1 MKRSDS
7 IVIRL
12 TALVFILLLLT
23 IAILLILVNNQMN
36 NHFSQYLTNMSHM
49 MGNAQNGMG
58 MGMSGMHG
66 SMHGPAESTYI
77 SAVHQSLLWV
87 GLGMI
92 GVSVIVSYFVVR
104 EIMRPLSTLT
114 GAVQNIRT
122 GNYGQTVSVERHDEV
137 GVLTES
143 FNKMSEELARNDKMR
158 RQLFANI
165 AHELRTPLAILQ
177 GNLEGMIDDIIPT
190 DKKILLSMADETV
203 RMGRLIQDLRDLSL
217 AEIDE
222 LTLHKEPADI
232 NTMLERA
239 VSMLQP
245 LCEEKSLTVRQN
257 LSRDLPSLVI
267 DVDRINQV
275 IYNLLNNAIR
285 YIDKGCTITVS
296 TMKVAVEG
304 KTYAQVQVADTGKG
318 IAPED
323 LNHIFNT
330 SIAVSSHGIEKV
342 AEAALASHWHSSLSA
357 VTAATS
363 GLTVRSARER
373 PLPLFSPLRP
383 KSRANIKSVK
393 QKKGS
398 SEKSDEPFPIVRL
411 FY

>member
-1 MKRSDS
+1 MKRYDS

-12 TALVFILLLLT
+12 TGLVFILLLLT
-23 IAILLILVNNQMN
+23 ISILLILVNNQMD
-36 NHFSQYLTNMSHM
+36 NHFSQYLSNMSHM
-49 MGNAQNGMG
+49 MGNSQMG
-58 MGMSGMHG
+58 MGGMGNMGGMHG
-66 SMHGPAESTYI
+66 TMHGPAESTYI

-92 GVSVIVSYFVVR
+92 GVSVVVSYFVVR

-114 GAVQNIRT
+114 GAVQKVRT
-122 GNYGQTVSVERHDEV
+122 GSYGQTVSVERHDEV

-143 FNKMSEELARNDKMR
+143 FNEMSEELARNDKMR

-217 AEIDE
+217 AEINE
-222 LTLHKEPADI
+222 LTLHKEAADI
-232 NTMLERA
+232 NVMLERA

-245 LCEEKSLTVRQN
+245 LCDEKNLTVQLN

-285 YIDKGCTITVS
+285 YIERGCAITVS
-296 TMKVAVEG
+296 TLPVRVDGKSYAKV
-304 KTYAQVQVADTGKG
+304 QISDTGKG
-318 IAPED
+318 IAPKD
-323 LNHIFNT
+323 LEHIFQYFYRSEQSRNRK
-330 SIAVSSHGIEKV
+330 SGGSGIGLALAQQFIRSHGGNIW
-342 AEAALASHWHSSLSA
+342 ADS
-357 VTAATS
+357 
-363 GLTVRSARER
+363 TVGKGTTFTFI
-373 PLPLFSPLRP
+373 LPL
-383 KSRANIKSVK
+383 K
-393 QKKGS
+393 
-398 SEKSDEPFPIVRL
+398 EDD
-411 FY
+411 

>member
-1 MKRSDS
+1 MKRYDS

-12 TALVFILLLLT
+12 TGLVFILLLLT
-23 IAILLILVNNQMN
+23 ISILLILVNNQMD

-49 MGNAQNGMG
+49 MGNSQMG
-58 MGMSGMHG
+58 MGGMGSMHG
-66 SMHGPAESTYI
+66 TMHGPAESTYI

-92 GVSVIVSYFVVR
+92 GVSVVVSYFVVR

-114 GAVQNIRT
+114 GAVQKVRT
-122 GNYGQTVSVERHDEV
+122 GSYGQTVSVERHDEV

-143 FNKMSEELARNDKMR
+143 FNEMSEELARNDKMR

-190 DKKILLSMADETV
+190 DKKILLSMADETM

-217 AEIDE
+217 AEINE
-222 LTLHKEPADI
+222 LTLHKEEADI
-232 NTMLERA
+232 NVMLERA

-245 LCEEKSLTVRQN
+245 LCDEKELTVRLN
-257 LSRDLPSLVI
+257 LSRDLPSLFI

-285 YIDKGCTITVS
+285 YIERGCAITVS
-296 TMKVAVEG
+296 TLAVTVDG
-304 KTYAQVQVADTGKG
+304 KSYAQVQIADTGKG
-318 IAPED
+318 IAPKD
-323 LNHIFNT
+323 LEHIFQYFYRSEQSRNRK
-330 SIAVSSHGIEKV
+330 SGGSGIGLALAQQFLRSHGGNIW
-342 AEAALASHWHSSLSA
+342 ADS
-357 VTAATS
+357 
-363 GLTVRSARER
+363 TVGKGTTFTFIL
-373 PLPLFSPLRP
+373 PLP
-383 KSRANIKSVK
+383 
-393 QKKGS
+393 
-398 SEKSDEPFPIVRL
+398 
-411 FY
+411 

>member
-267 DVDRINQV
+267 DVDRINQG

-323 LNHIFNT
+323 LNHIFQYFYRSEQSRNRK
-330 SIAVSSHGIEKV
+330 SGGSGIGLALAQQFIRSHGGNIW
-342 AEAALASHWHSSLSA
+342 ADS
-357 VTAATS
+357 
-363 GLTVRSARER
+363 TVGKGTTFTFI
-373 PLPLFSPLRP
+373 LPL
-383 KSRANIKSVK
+383 KAKI
-393 QKKGS
+393 
-398 SEKSDEPFPIVRL
+398 
-411 FY
+411 

>member
-1 MKRSDS
+1 MKRYDS

-12 TALVFILLLLT
+12 TGLVFILLLLT
-23 IAILLILVNNQMN
+23 ISILLILVNNQMD
-36 NHFSQYLTNMSHM
+36 NHFSQYLSNMSHM
-49 MGNAQNGMG
+49 MGNSQMG
-58 MGMSGMHG
+58 MGGMGSMHG
-66 SMHGPAESTYI
+66 TMHGPAESTYI

-92 GVSVIVSYFVVR
+92 GVSVVVSYFVVR

-114 GAVQNIRT
+114 GAVQKVRT
-122 GNYGQTVSVERHDEV
+122 GSYGQTVSVERHDEV

-143 FNKMSEELARNDKMR
+143 FNEMSEELARNDKMR

-217 AEIDE
+217 AEINE
-222 LTLHKEPADI
+222 LTLHKEAADI
-232 NTMLERA
+232 NVMLERA

-245 LCEEKSLTVRQN
+245 LCDEKDLTVQLN

-267 DVDRINQV
+267 DIDRINQV

-285 YIDKGCTITVS
+285 YIERGCAIAVS
-296 TMKVAVEG
+296 TLAVTVDG
-304 KTYAQVQVADTGKG
+304 KSYVQVQIADTGKG
-318 IAPED
+318 IAPKD
-323 LNHIFNT
+323 LEHIFQYFYRSEQSRNRK
-330 SIAVSSHGIEKV
+330 SGGSGIGLALAQQFIRSHGGNIW
-342 AEAALASHWHSSLSA
+342 ADS
-357 VTAATS
+357 
-363 GLTVRSARER
+363 TVGKGTTFTFI
-373 PLPLFSPLRP
+373 LPL
-383 KSRANIKSVK
+383 KADI
-393 QKKGS
+393 
-398 SEKSDEPFPIVRL
+398 
-411 FY
+411 

>member
-1 MKRSDS
+1 MKRYDS

-12 TALVFILLLLT
+12 TGLVFILLLLT
-23 IAILLILVNNQMN
+23 ISILLILVNNQMD
-36 NHFSQYLTNMSHM
+36 NHFSQYLSNMSHM
-49 MGNAQNGMG
+49 MGNSQ
-58 MGMSGMHG
+58 MGMSGMGSMGGMHG
-66 SMHGPAESTYI
+66 TMHGPAESTYI

-92 GVSVIVSYFVVR
+92 GVSVVVSYFVVR

-114 GAVQNIRT
+114 GAVQKVRT
-122 GNYGQTVSVERHDEV
+122 GSYGQTVSVERHDEV

-143 FNKMSEELARNDKMR
+143 FNEMSEELARNDKMR

-217 AEIDE
+217 AEINE
-222 LTLHKEPADI
+222 LTLHKEAADI
-232 NTMLERA
+232 NVMLERA

-245 LCEEKSLTVRQN
+245 LCDEKDLTVRLN

-285 YIDKGCTITVS
+285 YIERGCAITVS
-296 TMKVAVEG
+296 TLPVRVDG
-304 KTYAQVQVADTGKG
+304 KSYAQVQIADTGKG
-318 IAPED
+318 IAPKD
-323 LNHIFNT
+323 LEHIFQYFYRSEQSRNRK
-330 SIAVSSHGIEKV
+330 SGGSGIGLALAQQFIRSHGGNIW
-342 AEAALASHWHSSLSA
+342 ADS
-357 VTAATS
+357 
-363 GLTVRSARER
+363 TVGKGTTFTFI
-373 PLPLFSPLRP
+373 LPL
-383 KSRANIKSVK
+383 K
-393 QKKGS
+393 
-398 SEKSDEPFPIVRL
+398 EDD
-411 FY
+411 

>member
-1 MKRSDS
+1 MKRYDS

-12 TALVFILLLLT
+12 TGLVFILLLLT
-23 IAILLILVNNQMN
+23 ISILLILVNNQMD
-36 NHFSQYLTNMSHM
+36 NHFSQYLSNMSHM
-49 MGNAQNGMG
+49 MGNSQMG
-58 MGMSGMHG
+58 MGGMGGMHG
-66 SMHGPAESTYI
+66 TMHGPAESTYI

-92 GVSVIVSYFVVR
+92 GVSVVVSYFVVR

-114 GAVQNIRT
+114 GAVQKVRT
-122 GNYGQTVSVERHDEV
+122 GSYGQTVSVERHDEV

-143 FNKMSEELARNDKMR
+143 FNEMSEELARNDKMR

-190 DKKILLSMADETV
+190 DKKILLSMADETM

-217 AEIDE
+217 AEINE

-232 NTMLERA
+232 NVMLERA

-245 LCEEKSLTVRQN
+245 LCDEKDLTVQLN

-267 DVDRINQV
+267 DIDRINQV

-285 YIDKGCTITVS
+285 YSERGCAITVS
-296 TMKVAVEG
+296 TLPVRVDG
-304 KTYAQVQVADTGKG
+304 KSYAQVQIADTGKG
-318 IAPED
+318 IAPKD
-323 LNHIFNT
+323 LEHIFQYFYRSEQSRNRK
-330 SIAVSSHGIEKV
+330 SGGSGIGLALAQQFIRSHGGNIW
-342 AEAALASHWHSSLSA
+342 ADS
-357 VTAATS
+357 
-363 GLTVRSARER
+363 TVGKGTTFTFI
-373 PLPLFSPLRP
+373 LPL
-383 KSRANIKSVK
+383 K
-393 QKKGS
+393 
-398 SEKSDEPFPIVRL
+398 EDD
-411 FY
+411 

>member
-217 AEIDE
+217 VEIDE

-323 LNHIFNT
+323 LNHIFQYFYRSEQSRNRK
-330 SIAVSSHGIEKV
+330 SGGSGIGLALAQQFIRSHGGNIW
-342 AEAALASHWHSSLSA
+342 ADS
-357 VTAATS
+357 
-363 GLTVRSARER
+363 TVGKGTTFTFI
-373 PLPLFSPLRP
+373 LPL
-383 KSRANIKSVK
+383 KAKI
-393 QKKGS
+393 
-398 SEKSDEPFPIVRL
+398 
-411 FY
+411 

>member
-1 MKRSDS
+1 MKRYDS

-12 TALVFILLLLT
+12 TGLVFILLLLT
-23 IAILLILVNNQMN
+23 ISILLILVNNQMD
-36 NHFSQYLTNMSHM
+36 NHFSQYLSNMSHM
-49 MGNAQNGMG
+49 MGNSQMG
-58 MGMSGMHG
+58 MGGMGGMHG
-66 SMHGPAESTYI
+66 TMHGPAESTYI

-92 GVSVIVSYFVVR
+92 GVSVVVSYFVVR

-114 GAVQNIRT
+114 GAVQKVRT
-122 GNYGQTVSVERHDEV
+122 GSYGQTVSVERHDEV

-143 FNKMSEELARNDKMR
+143 FNEMSEELARNDKMR

-190 DKKILLSMADETV
+190 DKKILLSMADETM

-217 AEIDE
+217 AEINE
-222 LTLHKEPADI
+222 LALHKEPADI

-245 LCEEKSLTVRQN
+245 LCDEKELTVRLN
-257 LSRDLPSLVI
+257 LSRDLPALFI

-285 YIDKGCTITVS
+285 YIERGCTITVS
-296 TMKVAVEG
+296 TLPVRVDG
-304 KTYAQVQVADTGKG
+304 KSYAQVQIADTGKG
-318 IAPED
+318 IAPKD
-323 LNHIFNT
+323 LEHIFQYFYRSEQSRNRK
-330 SIAVSSHGIEKV
+330 SGGSGIGLALAQQFIRSHGGNIW
-342 AEAALASHWHSSLSA
+342 ADS
-357 VTAATS
+357 
-363 GLTVRSARER
+363 TVGKGTTFTFI
-373 PLPLFSPLRP
+373 LPL
-383 KSRANIKSVK
+383 KADI
-393 QKKGS
+393 
-398 SEKSDEPFPIVRL
+398 
-411 FY
+411 

>member
-1 MKRSDS
+1 MKRYDS

-12 TALVFILLLLT
+12 TGLVFILLLLT
-23 IAILLILVNNQMN
+23 ISILLILVNNQMD
-36 NHFSQYLTNMSHM
+36 NHFSQYLSNMSHM
-49 MGNAQNGMG
+49 MGNSQMG
-58 MGMSGMHG
+58 MGGMGGMHG
-66 SMHGPAESTYI
+66 TMHGPAESTYI

-92 GVSVIVSYFVVR
+92 GVSVVVSYFVVR

-114 GAVQNIRT
+114 GAVQKVRT
-122 GNYGQTVSVERHDEV
+122 GSYGQTVSVERHDEV

-143 FNKMSEELARNDKMR
+143 FNEMSEELARNDKMR

-190 DKKILLSMADETV
+190 DKKILLSMADETM

-217 AEIDE
+217 AEINE

-232 NTMLERA
+232 NVMLERA

-245 LCEEKSLTVRQN
+245 LCDEKDLTVQLN

-267 DVDRINQV
+267 DIDRINQV

-285 YIDKGCTITVS
+285 YIERGCAITVS
-296 TMKVAVEG
+296 TLPVRVDG
-304 KTYAQVQVADTGKG
+304 KSYAQVQIADTGKG
-318 IAPED
+318 IAPKD
-323 LNHIFNT
+323 LEHIFQYFYRSEQSRNRK
-330 SIAVSSHGIEKV
+330 SGGSGIGLALAQQFIRSHGGNIW
-342 AEAALASHWHSSLSA
+342 ADS
-357 VTAATS
+357 
-363 GLTVRSARER
+363 TVGKGTTFTFI
-373 PLPLFSPLRP
+373 LPL
-383 KSRANIKSVK
+383 K
-393 QKKGS
+393 
-398 SEKSDEPFPIVRL
+398 EDD
-411 FY
+411 

>member
-1 MKRSDS
+1 MKRYDS

-12 TALVFILLLLT
+12 TGLVFILLLLT
-23 IAILLILVNNQMN
+23 ISILLILVNNQMD
-36 NHFSQYLTNMSHM
+36 NHFSQYLSNMSHM
-49 MGNAQNGMG
+49 MGNSQMG
-58 MGMSGMHG
+58 MGGMGGMHG
-66 SMHGPAESTYI
+66 TMHGPAESTYI

-92 GVSVIVSYFVVR
+92 GVSVVVSYFVVR

-114 GAVQNIRT
+114 GAVQKVRT
-122 GNYGQTVSVERHDEV
+122 GSYGQNVSVERHDEV

-143 FNKMSEELARNDKMR
+143 FNEMSEELARNDKMR

-217 AEIDE
+217 AEINE
-222 LTLHKEPADI
+222 LTLHKEAADI
-232 NTMLERA
+232 NVMLERA

-245 LCEEKSLTVRQN
+245 LCDEKDLTVQLN

-267 DVDRINQV
+267 DIDRINQV

-285 YIDKGCTITVS
+285 YIERGCAITVS
-296 TMKVAVEG
+296 TLPVRVDG
-304 KTYAQVQVADTGKG
+304 KSYAQVQIADTGKG
-318 IAPED
+318 IAPKD
-323 LNHIFNT
+323 LEHIFQYFYRSEQSRNRK
-330 SIAVSSHGIEKV
+330 SGGSGIGLALAQQFIRSHGGNIW
-342 AEAALASHWHSSLSA
+342 ADS
-357 VTAATS
+357 
-363 GLTVRSARER
+363 TVGKGTTFTFI
-373 PLPLFSPLRP
+373 LPL
-383 KSRANIKSVK
+383 K
-393 QKKGS
+393 
-398 SEKSDEPFPIVRL
+398 EDD
-411 FY
+411 

>member
-137 GVLTES
+137 GVLT
-143 FNKMSEELARNDKMR
+143 
-158 RQLFANI
+158 
-165 AHELRTPLAILQ
+165 
-177 GNLEGMIDDIIPT
+177 
-190 DKKILLSMADETV
+190 
-203 RMGRLIQDLRDLSL
+203 
-217 AEIDE
+217 
-222 LTLHKEPADI
+222 
-232 NTMLERA
+232 
-239 VSMLQP
+239 
-245 LCEEKSLTVRQN
+245 
-257 LSRDLPSLVI
+257 
-267 DVDRINQV
+267 
-275 IYNLLNNAIR
+275 
-285 YIDKGCTITVS
+285 
-296 TMKVAVEG
+296 
-304 KTYAQVQVADTGKG
+304 
-318 IAPED
+318 
-323 LNHIFNT
+323 
-330 SIAVSSHGIEKV
+330 
-342 AEAALASHWHSSLSA
+342 
-357 VTAATS
+357 
-363 GLTVRSARER
+363 
-373 PLPLFSPLRP
+373 
-383 KSRANIKSVK
+383 
-393 QKKGS
+393 
-398 SEKSDEPFPIVRL
+398 
-411 FY
+411 

>member
-285 YIDKGCTITVS
+285 YIDQGCTITVS

-323 LNHIFNT
+323 LNHIFQYFYRSEQSRNRK
-330 SIAVSSHGIEKV
+330 SGGSGIGLALAQQFIRSHGGNIW
-342 AEAALASHWHSSLSA
+342 ADS
-357 VTAATS
+357 
-363 GLTVRSARER
+363 TVGKGTTFTFI
-373 PLPLFSPLRP
+373 LPL
-383 KSRANIKSVK
+383 KAKI
-393 QKKGS
+393 
-398 SEKSDEPFPIVRL
+398 
-411 FY
+411 

>member
-1 MKRSDS
+1 MKRYDS

-12 TALVFILLLLT
+12 TGLVFILLLLT
-23 IAILLILVNNQMN
+23 ISILLILVNNQMD
-36 NHFSQYLTNMSHM
+36 NHFSQYLSNMSHM
-49 MGNAQNGMG
+49 MGNSQMG
-58 MGMSGMHG
+58 MGGMSSMGGMHG
-66 SMHGPAESTYI
+66 TMHGPAESTYI

-92 GVSVIVSYFVVR
+92 GVSVVVSYFVVR

-114 GAVQNIRT
+114 GAVQKVRT
-122 GNYGQTVSVERHDEV
+122 GSYGQTVSVERHDEV

-143 FNKMSEELARNDKMR
+143 FNEMSEELARNDKMR

-217 AEIDE
+217 AEINE
-222 LTLHKEPADI
+222 LTLHKEAADI
-232 NTMLERA
+232 NVMLERA

-245 LCEEKSLTVRQN
+245 LCDEKDLTVRLN

-285 YIDKGCTITVS
+285 YIERGCAITVS
-296 TMKVAVEG
+296 TLPVRVDG
-304 KTYAQVQVADTGKG
+304 KSYAQVQIADTGKG
-318 IAPED
+318 IAPKD
-323 LNHIFNT
+323 LEHIFQYFYRSEQSRNRK
-330 SIAVSSHGIEKV
+330 SGGSGIGLALAQQFIRSHGGNIW
-342 AEAALASHWHSSLSA
+342 ADS
-357 VTAATS
+357 
-363 GLTVRSARER
+363 TVGKGTTFTFI
-373 PLPLFSPLRP
+373 LPL
-383 KSRANIKSVK
+383 K
-393 QKKGS
+393 
-398 SEKSDEPFPIVRL
+398 EDD
-411 FY
+411 

>member
-1 MKRSDS
+1 MKRYDS

-12 TALVFILLLLT
+12 TGLVFILLLLT
-23 IAILLILVNNQMN
+23 ISILLILVNNQMD
-36 NHFSQYLTNMSHM
+36 NHFSQYLSNMSHM
-49 MGNAQNGMG
+49 MGNSQMG
-58 MGMSGMHG
+58 MGGMSSMGGMHG
-66 SMHGPAESTYI
+66 TMHGPAESTYI

-92 GVSVIVSYFVVR
+92 GVSVVVSYFVVR

-114 GAVQNIRT
+114 GAVQKVRT
-122 GNYGQTVSVERHDEV
+122 GSYGQTVSVERHDEV

-143 FNKMSEELARNDKMR
+143 FNEMSEELARNDKMR

-217 AEIDE
+217 AEINE
-222 LTLHKEPADI
+222 LTLHKEAADI
-232 NTMLERA
+232 NVMLERA

-245 LCEEKSLTVRQN
+245 LCDEKDLTVRLN

-275 IYNLLNNAIR
+275 IYNLLNNASR
-285 YIDKGCTITVS
+285 YIERGCAITVS
-296 TMKVAVEG
+296 TLPVRVDG
-304 KTYAQVQVADTGKG
+304 KSYAQVQIADTGKG
-318 IAPED
+318 IAPKD
-323 LNHIFNT
+323 LEHIFQYFYRSEQSRNRK
-330 SIAVSSHGIEKV
+330 SGGSGIGLALAQQFIRSHGGNIW
-342 AEAALASHWHSSLSA
+342 ADS
-357 VTAATS
+357 
-363 GLTVRSARER
+363 TVGKGTTFTFI
-373 PLPLFSPLRP
+373 LPL
-383 KSRANIKSVK
+383 K
-393 QKKGS
+393 
-398 SEKSDEPFPIVRL
+398 EDD
-411 FY
+411 

>member
-1 MKRSDS
+1 MKKSDS

-12 TALVFILLLLT
+12 TALVFILLFLT

-49 MGNAQNGMG
+49 MGNYQVGGMG
-58 MGMSGMHG
+58 MGGMHA

-87 GLGMI
+87 GVGMI
-92 GVSVIVSYFVVR
+92 AVSVVVSYFVVR

-114 GAVQNIRT
+114 GAVQKVRT

-143 FNKMSEELARNDKMR
+143 FNEMSEELARNDKMR

-177 GNLEGMIDDIIPT
+177 GNLEGMIDDIVPT

-232 NTMLERA
+232 NLMLERA

-257 LSRDLPSLVI
+257 LSPELPSLLI
-267 DVDRINQV
+267 DIDRINQV

-285 YIDKGCTITVS
+285 YIDEGCAITVS
-296 TMKVAVEG
+296 TMPVRVDG
-304 KTYAQVQVADTGKG
+304 KAYAQVQVADTGKG
-318 IAPED
+318 IAPKD
-323 LNHIFNT
+323 LTIFFNT
-330 SIAVSSHGIEKV
+330 PIAVNSRGTVK
-342 AEAALASHWHSSLSA
+342 AEAAASAWPWHSSSSA
-357 VTAATS
+357 ATAATF
-363 GLTVRSARER
+363 GPIAPLARGR
-373 PLPLFSPLRP
+373 PLPLSFPFR
-383 KSRANIKSVK
+383 
-393 QKKGS
+393 KKFLVESIIVFGRKNAS
-398 SEKSDEPFPIVRL
+398 SDF
-411 FY
+411 

>member
-1 MKRSDS
+1 MKRYDS

-12 TALVFILLLLT
+12 TGLVFILLLLT
-23 IAILLILVNNQMN
+23 ISILLILVNNQMD
-36 NHFSQYLTNMSHM
+36 NHFSQYLSNMSHM
-49 MGNAQNGMG
+49 MGNSQMG
-58 MGMSGMHG
+58 MGGMGSMHG
-66 SMHGPAESTYI
+66 TMHGPAESTYI

-92 GVSVIVSYFVVR
+92 GVSVVVSYFVVR

-114 GAVQNIRT
+114 GAVQKVRT
-122 GNYGQTVSVERHDEV
+122 GSYGQTVSVERHDEV

-143 FNKMSEELARNDKMR
+143 FNEMSEELARNDKMR

-217 AEIDE
+217 AEINE
-222 LTLHKEPADI
+222 LTLHKDSADI

-245 LCEEKSLTVRQN
+245 LCDEKELTVRLN
-257 LSRDLPSLVI
+257 LSRDFPSLFI

-285 YIDKGCTITVS
+285 YIERGCAITVS
-296 TMKVAVEG
+296 TLAVTVDG
-304 KTYAQVQVADTGKG
+304 KSYVQVQIADTGKG
-318 IAPED
+318 IAPKD
-323 LNHIFNT
+323 LEHVFQYFYRSEQSRNRKSGGSGIGLALAQQF
-330 SIAVSSHGIEKV
+330 IRSHGGNIW
-342 AEAALASHWHSSLSA
+342 ADS
-357 VTAATS
+357 
-363 GLTVRSARER
+363 TVGKGTTFTFI
-373 PLPLFSPLRP
+373 LPL
-383 KSRANIKSVK
+383 K
-393 QKKGS
+393 
-398 SEKSDEPFPIVRL
+398 EDD
-411 FY
+411 